1 MGTIPAT
8 GYESSVVQTFSSPTG
23 TSHTMTYTASVSDM
37 ILVINNVIQEPTVA
51 YTTSGTTLTTG
62 TLISGDTMYI
72 VYLALSRQTVA
83 PGADTVTNAMI
94 VDDAINSEHYTD
106 GSIDLAHMS
115 VNSIDSDQYVD
126 GSIDLAHMSAD
137 SVDSSQ
143 YVDASIDNAHLAD
156 DAVNSDELAAG
167 AVDLAHMSATGT
179 ASSST
184 FLRGDNAWVAPG
196 GITLGTPVASTS
208 GTTIDFTSIPAGTKR
223 ITVSFLGVSEASSQG
238 VEVVLG
244 DSGGFEITG
253 YLNTVTDIETTVD
266 HDDFT
271 DAFSLTTAGGYSSDN
286 NITGTITLVL
296 ENSSSFTWIA
306 QTTVMRHA
314 ADGQY
319 IGNGSKSLSAELTQV
334 RIQTSGGSAFDAGEI
349 NISYE

>member
-1 MGTIPAT
+1 MGNMGTIPAV

-23 TSHTMTYTASVSDM
+23 TSHTMTYTASVNDM

-62 TLISGDTMYI
+62 TLVSSDTMYI
-72 VYLALSRQTVA
+72 VYLALTRQTVA

-184 FLRGDNAWVAPG
+184 FLR
-196 GITLGTPVASTS
+196 LGTPVASTS